1 MAYPCLPELRFP
13 IKRTGSRGSRVPP
26 ASRSSARPVAAR
38 ESRSAVAGATT
49 TRSASCPSRT
59 CGTSGTSSNTPV
71 RAGSP
76 ESASKVAAPTNC
88 RADSVGTTRTLCPAS
103 ASWRTTVQA
112 L

>member
-1 MAYPCLPELRFP
+1 M
-13 IKRTGSRGSRVPP
+13 
-26 ASRSSARPVAAR
+26 AAR
-38 ESRSAVAGATT
+38 DSRSAVAGATT